1 MIQPTL
7 ALPVHRTVAL
17 FFNWTETI
25 PTPLSVPVSLRAAS
39 GSDSDT
45 ISTVLLGVDPEVLLA
60 LTGAGE
66 RMPETHGTE

>member
-25 PTPLSVPVSLRAAS
+25 PTPLSVPISLLVAS
-39 GSDSDT
+39 VSDSDAMN
-45 ISTVLLGVDPEVLLA
+45 TVLLGVDPEVFLA
-60 LTGAGE
+60 LTGIGG
-66 RMPETHGTE
+66 RMTEIHGTE